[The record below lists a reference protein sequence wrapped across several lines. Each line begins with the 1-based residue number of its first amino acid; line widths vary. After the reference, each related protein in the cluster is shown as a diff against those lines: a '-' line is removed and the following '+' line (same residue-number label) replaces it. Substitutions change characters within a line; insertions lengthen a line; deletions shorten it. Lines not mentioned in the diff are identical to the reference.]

1 MNFDFNILV
10 KALVELLSA
19 LPITLS
25 VGLLAMLIGLGFG
38 IFIGIVRYFKLPGID
53 LILRGYVSFF
63 RGTPLMIQLFLFF
76 FGLPQLFPSLGNIGA
91 FEASVLIMSINSAA
105 YIAETTRAA
114 ILSVDKLQQ
123 DAGLS
128 VGLTL

>member
-38 IFIGIVRYFKLPGID
+38 IFIGIVRYFKLPGMEFDFKRVCI
-53 LILRGYVSFF
+53 I
-63 RGTPLMIQLFLFF
+63 
-76 FGLPQLFPSLGNIGA
+76 
-91 FEASVLIMSINSAA
+91 FERHSA
-105 YIAETTRAA
+105 
-114 ILSVDKLQQ
+114 D
-123 DAGLS
+123 D
-128 VGLTL
+128 

>member
-38 IFIGIVRYFKLPGID
+38 IFIGIIRYFKLPGID
-53 LILRGYVSFF
+53 LILRGYISFF
-63 RGTPLMIQLFLFF
+63 RGTPLMIQLFLFVKT
-76 FGLPQLFPSLGNIGA
+76 S
-91 FEASVLIMSINSAA
+91 
-105 YIAETTRAA
+105 R
-114 ILSVDKLQQ
+114 
-123 DAGLS
+123 
-128 VGLTL
+128 

>member
-38 IFIGIVRYFKLPGID
+38 IFIGIVRYFKLPGRD
-53 LILRGYVSFF
+53 LILRGYISFF

-76 FGLPQLFPSLGNIGA
+76 FGLPQLVPSLENIGV

-105 YIAETTRAA
+105 YIADYKSGNIVRR
-114 ILSVDKLQQ
+114 
-123 DAGLS
+123 
-128 VGLTL
+128 